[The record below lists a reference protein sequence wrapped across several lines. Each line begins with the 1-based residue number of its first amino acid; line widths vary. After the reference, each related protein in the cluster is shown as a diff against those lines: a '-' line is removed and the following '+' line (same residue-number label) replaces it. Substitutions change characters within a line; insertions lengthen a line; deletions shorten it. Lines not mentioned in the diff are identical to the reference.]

1 MNINPIVLDWTNNLG
16 HASGLIDQEQPIILN
31 GITRECTV
39 PEGFNTQ
46 VANAYDHKSN
56 LITFE
61 CDRIIDGHDIFS
73 CSQAFIKWEN
83 LGSETGDLYVISDRE
98 VISDSKIRF
107 HWAIEKKATQA
118 AGALLFQIC
127 FLDLNEEGTQLIY
140 AWNSKPCTDFSVGQ
154 SLFNKEIDGLEPDI
168 LGGFEYNGEYTIEG
182 EPWGV
187 N

>member
-1 MNINPIVLDWTNNLG
+1 
-16 HASGLIDQEQPIILN
+16 
-31 GITRECTV
+31 V

-56 LITFE
+56 LVTFE

-107 HWAIEKKATQA
+107 HWAIEKKTTQA

-140 AWNSKPCTDFSVGQ
+140 AWNSKPCTEFSVGQ